1 MMVSRSVLAQ
11 VELLEPL
18 PMGIDGVAYAHWS
31 IAITLEGLEPQSY
44 RLDAGLYL
52 RASAEKFCFLSTCN
66 LGMATPFGYW
76 YYPPR
81 FEEYPHYH
89 REEVEHLRQWEALG
103 PIFPFAYLLSV
114 GEPFGPYRVKRDILL
129 VAANEDPANS
139 WDMGRMWKP
148 PEELSGAFPQLRAEW
163 RPTGEATITLFP
175 GYAELID
182 ALISGTSRAEGP

>member
-1 MMVSRSVLAQ
+1 M
-11 VELLEPL
+11 
-18 PMGIDGVAYAHWS
+18 
-31 IAITLEGLEPQSY
+31 
-44 RLDAGLYL
+44 
-52 RASAEKFCFLSTCN
+52 
-66 LGMATPFGYW
+66 
-76 YYPPR
+76 
-81 FEEYPHYH
+81 
-89 REEVEHLRQWEALG
+89 RQWEALG

-114 GEPFGPYRVKRDILL
+114 GEPFEPYRVKRDILL

-182 ALISGTSRAEGP
+182 ALISGTSRAEGT